1 MEMSSL
7 VARTAPTLLCPCAA
21 DGQGRRRL
29 DGKSHD
35 LVGPQMMGSVSKMV
49 WGGTQLNLNEVLR
62 ELEERL
68 LPGALELQTHV
79 GIPLAT

>member
-1 MEMSSL
+1 MSPL
-7 VARTAPTLLCPCAA
+7 VARTAPTSLCLCAV

-29 DGKSHD
+29 DRKSLD
-35 LVGPQMMGSVSKMV
+35 LVGPQMMGGVSKIV